1 MITVRIWRDPDGRVA
16 RFTVSGHAYYDE
28 PGRDIVCAGVSA
40 VAIGAVNAVE
50 RLTGLRLR
58 AEMREGFLDASVPP
72 EGDEA
77 QQERAQLLLEGMLV
91 ALESIAESYGEYVR
105 IEQSPVAAKAIGNS
119 PKRRL
124 TP

>member
-1 MITVRIWRDPDGRVA
+1 MITVTIWRDPDGRLT

-28 PGRDIVCAGVSA
+28 PGKDIVCAGVSA

-58 AEMREGFLDASVPP
+58 TEMRDGYLDASVPP

-77 QQERAQLLLEGMLV
+77 RRDRAQLLLEGMLV
-91 ALESIAESYGEYVR
+91 ALESIAESYGDHVQIR
-105 IEQSPVAAKAIGNS
+105 HS
-119 PKRRL
+119 RL
-124 TP
+124 RA

>member
-50 RLTGLRLR
+50 RLAGLKLR
-58 AEMREGFLDASVPP
+58 TEMREGFLDASVPP
-72 EGDEA
+72 EGDGA
-77 QQERAQLLLEGMLV
+77 RRERAQLLLEGMLV

-105 IEQSPVAAKAIGNS
+105 IEQSFVAAKAIKNT
-119 PKRRL
+119 PKKGG
-124 TP
+124 